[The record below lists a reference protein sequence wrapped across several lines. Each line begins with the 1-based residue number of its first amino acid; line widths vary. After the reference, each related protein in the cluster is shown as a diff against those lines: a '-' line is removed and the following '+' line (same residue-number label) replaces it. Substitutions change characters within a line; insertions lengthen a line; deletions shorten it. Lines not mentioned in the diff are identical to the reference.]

1 MNKMSNKI
9 NEGMASFKTRMSG
22 KALAASSMCATMLA
36 TTGITAFAQSPPTF
50 ALTEDMFKPLTDG
63 ITSNLAVVLPIGLGI
78 FAIFIGIAIIPRV
91 ISKFTR
97 S

>member
-9 NEGMASFKTRMSG
+9 NEGMASFKTKMSG

-50 ALTEDMFKPLTDG
+50 ALTEDMFKPLTEG
-63 ITSNLAVVLPIGLGI
+63 IVANIGVVLPIGLGI
-78 FAIFIGIAIIPRV
+78 FAIFIGIRCIPGL
-91 ISKFTR
+91 ISRFVR
-97 S
+97 I